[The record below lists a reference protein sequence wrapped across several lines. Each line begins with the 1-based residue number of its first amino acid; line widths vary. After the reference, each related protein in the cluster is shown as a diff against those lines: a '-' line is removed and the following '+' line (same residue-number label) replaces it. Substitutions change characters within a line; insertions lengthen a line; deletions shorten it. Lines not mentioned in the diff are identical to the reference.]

1 MFNANMY
8 MSTCRGCDC
17 EYSKGYVWVPSAEM
31 FSVASSSVSGASN
44 VIKFPDH
51 KKKRLKSTEM
61 RHISYISYPKDC
73 SGKVALFTWLEAPLP
88 RKRELLLIKI
98 TSETSNDLDADY
110 AEEEHFWVNNSRLH
124 DLPIFFLLL
133 LFVML
138 HVAFLARKSA
148 LMLKQ
153 RHPTSRET

>member
-1 MFNANMY
+1 MIHMFNANMY

-61 RHISYISYPKDC
+61 RHISYISYILKT
-73 SGKVALFTWLEAPLP
+73 VAV
-88 RKRELLLIKI
+88 K
-98 TSETSNDLDADY
+98 
-110 AEEEHFWVNNSRLH
+110 
-124 DLPIFFLLL
+124 
-133 LFVML
+133 
-138 HVAFLARKSA
+138 
-148 LMLKQ
+148 
-153 RHPTSRET
+153 